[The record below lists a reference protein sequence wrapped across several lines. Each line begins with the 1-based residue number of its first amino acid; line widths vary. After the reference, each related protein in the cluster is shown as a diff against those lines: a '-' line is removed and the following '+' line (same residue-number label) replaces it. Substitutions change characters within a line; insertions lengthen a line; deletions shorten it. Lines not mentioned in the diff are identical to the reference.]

1 MTDYSWRAG
10 SQADETAIVL
20 KNCVGNACLL
30 TQARLLGHTPQLT
43 MDRNKHLRSY
53 PAIHRQQF
61 RPPGMARDMD
71 RSEEHTSELQS
82 LMRIS
87 YAVFCLKKKTNKK
100 KKHNEYMHIYI
111 RTNTVSNN
119 TILCQS
125 TSTDYCTRAYNNTRQ

>member
-30 TQARLLGHTPQLT
+30 TQARLLGHMPQLT

-61 RPPGMARDMD
+61 RPPGIARDMIMFLPVGRSFYMPGRQSILD
-71 RSEEHTSELQS
+71 FDNGRSEERSVGKESVTT
-82 LMRIS
+82 
-87 YAVFCLKKKTNKK
+87 Y
-100 KKHNEYMHIYI
+100 
-111 RTNTVSNN
+111 RTRWTPFH
-119 TILCQS
+119 
-125 TSTDYCTRAYNNTRQ
+125 

>member
-30 TQARLLGHTPQLT
+30 TQARLLGHMPQLT

-71 RSEEHTSELQS
+71 MCLPVGSHEIGRAHVCTPVTNAHLVCS
-82 LMRIS
+82 L
-87 YAVFCLKKKTNKK
+87 LLEK
-100 KKHNEYMHIYI
+100 
-111 RTNTVSNN
+111 
-119 TILCQS
+119 
-125 TSTDYCTRAYNNTRQ
+125 